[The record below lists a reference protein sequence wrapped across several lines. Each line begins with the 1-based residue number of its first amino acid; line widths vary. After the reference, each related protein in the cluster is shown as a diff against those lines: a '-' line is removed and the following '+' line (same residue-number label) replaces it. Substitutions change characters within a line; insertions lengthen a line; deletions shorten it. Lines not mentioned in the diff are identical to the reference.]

1 VDAARAGRYA
11 RVMRVPA
18 ITLCLATLAA
28 PCLGGP
34 PPAGAVPEV
43 HLSFDSGDGG
53 THFNYSIIH
62 PELVRSAWIE
72 VVDRPLVLAHK
83 PVAIQPYGQVT
94 WDWNQGFINFFE
106 QEEDNLV
113 LSIWDPNGETIT
125 CDVNTVMT
133 AHPGGVVS
141 STTVGARER
150 LAPYP
155 LLNPSFMRVSPG
167 SDAVTLD
174 VTGSDLSPL
183 TRFHVQPSKGA
194 RCGDQSVHAQV
205 LNFAHARVTLAAAC
219 LRTPGILAVS
229 TDGDQEHSVLFH
241 VVGRKSPVLQS
252 VSPAALPENMRQSK
266 LTLLLRGRGFTQSS
280 TVYTG
285 YSPDSPGNYMGDQLE
300 LSTEYVSPTEL
311 RITAH
316 PDSDESTINEK
327 VSPGE
332 KLRIWVRGDEEKY
345 ELSEPRDVALRH
357 VISGPRLQPVHDI
370 EFELRRQKT
379 PFVTSV
385 SPFPIPLMNAHSPE
399 ELKVTIQG
407 ENFVPEDKVRFA
419 FGNQADNDREVRS
432 EYLSPT
438 LIRAWLPRQ
447 LFRKHQISYRLVVET
462 KTGQRY
468 SRQVDDKGDE

>member
-18 ITLCLATLAA
+18 ITLCLATLA
-28 PCLGGP
+28 
-34 PPAGAVPEV
+34 GALPRRTSTCRCGARG

-174 VTGSDLSPL
+174 VTGSDLS
-183 TRFHVQPSKGA
+183 R
-194 RCGDQSVHAQV
+194 
-205 LNFAHARVTLAAAC
+205 
-219 LRTPGILAVS
+219 
-229 TDGDQEHSVLFH
+229 
-241 VVGRKSPVLQS
+241 
-252 VSPAALPENMRQSK
+252 
-266 LTLLLRGRGFTQSS
+266 
-280 TVYTG
+280 
-285 YSPDSPGNYMGDQLE
+285 
-300 LSTEYVSPTEL
+300 
-311 RITAH
+311 
-316 PDSDESTINEK
+316 
-327 VSPGE
+327 
-332 KLRIWVRGDEEKY
+332 
-345 ELSEPRDVALRH
+345 
-357 VISGPRLQPVHDI
+357 
-370 EFELRRQKT
+370 
-379 PFVTSV
+379 
-385 SPFPIPLMNAHSPE
+385 
-399 ELKVTIQG
+399 
-407 ENFVPEDKVRFA
+407 
-419 FGNQADNDREVRS
+419 
-432 EYLSPT
+432 
-438 LIRAWLPRQ
+438 
-447 LFRKHQISYRLVVET
+447 
-462 KTGQRY
+462 
-468 SRQVDDKGDE
+468 